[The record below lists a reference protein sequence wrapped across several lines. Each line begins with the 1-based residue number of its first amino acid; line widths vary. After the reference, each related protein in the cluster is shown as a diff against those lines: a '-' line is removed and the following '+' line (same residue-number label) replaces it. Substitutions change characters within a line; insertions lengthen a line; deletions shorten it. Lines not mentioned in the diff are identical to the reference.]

1 MDCFLTNSKKHK
13 VEITNNE
20 KSKAYETGKKKTCI
34 YSVLDD
40 NLSMVAEW
48 H

>member
-1 MDCFLTNSKKHK
+1 MDCFLTISKTRK

-20 KSKAYETGKKKTCI
+20 KSKAYENEKKKTCI

>member
-1 MDCFLTNSKKHK
+1 MNQR
-13 VEITNNE
+13 NGNQR
-20 KSKAYETGKKKTCI
+20 YGKKKTWTGI